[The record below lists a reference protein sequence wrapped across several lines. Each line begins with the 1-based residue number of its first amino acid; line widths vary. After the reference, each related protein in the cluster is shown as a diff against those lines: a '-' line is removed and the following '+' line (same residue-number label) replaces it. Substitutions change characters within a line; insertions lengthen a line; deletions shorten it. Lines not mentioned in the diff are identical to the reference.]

1 MDAHVTADATEQW
14 IRLALRDGVVFD
26 AHAIADRVPDC
37 GYKLRVLE
45 VEAAGRVADGH
56 FIFAS
61 SQQRVKLQSSPGAS
75 GSGVL
80 RGHFEVPVTP
90 QSPVVVDSFNAAA
103 PLDQ

>member
-26 AHAIADRVPDC
+26 AHAIASRVPDC

-45 VEAAGRVADGH
+45 VEAVGHVADGY

-61 SQQRVKLQSSPGAS
+61 SKQRVKLQSSTVEDGD
-75 GSGVL
+75 GVL
-80 RGHFEVPVTP
+80 RGHFEVPITAE
-90 QSPVVVDSFNAAA
+90 SPLV
-103 PLDQ
+103 LDAFEKSTD